1 MAGRQ
6 GAGGTTEMTRG
17 FTGEESVTAAHL
29 HSEGIDS
36 GLWGSETGTQA
47 YKEKQRQLTKKGNA
61 LLSAGVSQGAE
72 EKAQGYGA

>member
-1 MAGRQ
+1 MTGTGGKEVAGRQ

-36 GLWGSETGTQA
+36 RLWGSETGTQA
-47 YKEKQRQLTKKGNA
+47 
-61 LLSAGVSQGAE
+61 
-72 EKAQGYGA
+72 